1 MLALIS
7 LLLVILFSIIF
18 TRIGAIALEMT
29 GISRDIA
36 QFQAQSAY
44 TGVGFTTSESEYVV
58 SHPVRRK
65 IIRILMFVGS
75 AGIASAIAML
85 FLTFSGNTQEEAMYN
100 LLYLG
105 IGIILLFIFGKSKLV
120 DRALRFV
127 ILGALK
133 RFTKLKV
140 YDYEL
145 LLGIG
150 RGYAIGQILV
160 KENSWLVDR
169 YLRELRLNEEGVL
182 VLGIERKKGDKIVYI
197 GAPRGD
203 TKIKEGDKI
212 ICYGPEE
219 VIENLSHR
227 IKGKLGDEEHRR
239 EVEKEKEREKLERLE
254 ADQQD

>member
-18 TRIGAIALEMT
+18 TRVGAVALEIT
-29 GISRDIA
+29 GISRDVA
-36 QFQAQSAY
+36 AFQAQSAY

-58 SHPVRRK
+58 SHPLRRK
-65 IIRILMFVGS
+65 IIRVLMFVGS

-85 FLTFSGNTQEEAMYN
+85 FLTFSGNTQEEAIHN
-100 LLYLG
+100 IIYLG
-105 IGIILLFIFGKSKLV
+105 IGVALLFIFGRSKLV
-120 DRALRFV
+120 DRALRYV

-133 RFTKLKV
+133 RFTKLRV

-145 LLGIG
+145 LLGIR
-150 RGYAIGQILV
+150 RGYAIGEILV
-160 KENSWLVDR
+160 RENNWLVNR
-169 YLRELRLNEEGVL
+169 RLRDLRLNEEGVL

-203 TKIKEGDKI
+203 TEILEGDRI

-219 VIENLSHR
+219 VIENLSRR

-239 EVEKEKEREKLERLE
+239 VAEKEKKREMIEKIESE
-254 ADQQD
+254 

>member
-1 MLALIS
+1 MIALLS

-29 GISRDIA
+29 GISRDVA

-85 FLTFSGNTQEEAMYN
+85 FLTFAGNTQEEALWNFIYLSIGIL
-100 LLYLG
+100 LLYL
-105 IGIILLFIFGKSKLV
+105 FGRSKLV
-120 DRALRFV
+120 DRALRYL
-127 ILGALK
+127 IQGALK
-133 RFTKLKV
+133 RFTKLRV

-150 RGYAIGQILV
+150 RGYAIGEIHV
-160 KENSWLVDR
+160 KENSWLVNR
-169 YLRELRLNEEGVL
+169 YLRDLRLNDEGVL
-182 VLGIERKKGDKIVYI
+182 VLGIERRKGDKMIYI

-203 TKIKEGDKI
+203 TKILAGDNI

-227 IKGKLGDEEHRR
+227 IKGKIGDLEHEKEARR
-239 EVEKEKEREKLERLE
+239 EKEREMLERME
-254 ADQQD
+254 AGE